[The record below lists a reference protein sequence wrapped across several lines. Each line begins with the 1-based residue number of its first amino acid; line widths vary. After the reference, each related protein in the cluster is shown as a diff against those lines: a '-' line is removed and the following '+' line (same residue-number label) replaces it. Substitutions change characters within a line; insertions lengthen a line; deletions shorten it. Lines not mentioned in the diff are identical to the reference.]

1 MIGILGNILN
11 PTKYQ
16 SVQGEGLFVFLSNLF
31 KFAGVIAGIIF
42 IVQLIAAGFDYIA
55 SSGDVK
61 KFQNAG
67 NKILQSILGLVIIAS
82 AFLLAGLV
90 SRLTGINILNPTIY
104 GPK

>member
-11 PTKYQ
+11 PTKYA
-16 SVQGEGLFVFLSNLF
+16 STQGEGLFVFLSNLF
-31 KFAGVIAGIIF
+31 KLAGVIAGIIF
-42 IVQLIAAGFDYIA
+42 IVQLITAGYDYIA
-55 SSGDVK
+55 SSGDPK
-61 KFQNAG
+61 KFQTAG
-67 NKILQSILGLVIIAS
+67 NKILQSLLGLVIIAG

>member
-16 SVQGEGLFVFLSNLF
+16 SIQGEGLFVFLSNLF

-42 IVQLIAAGFDYIA
+42 IVQLITAGFDYIA
-55 SSGDVK
+55 SSGDPK
-61 KFQNAG
+61 KFLNAG
-67 NKILQSILGLVIIAS
+67 NKILQSVLGLVVVAS